1 MSTAFRILVAV
12 VLLGALLAA
21 ALPAGAQT
29 YDFGLEQI
37 VVDVFFE
44 EDGTV
49 RLEYQ
54 LAFRN
59 NPGGSPIDF
68 VDIGMPTP
76 RYSLNSVN
84 AWIDDNPI
92 SDITSSPYVENGFA
106 LGLGSRAIP
115 AGQSG
120 TVKVVVTGIED
131 MLYIADEP
139 EGYASAQFSPT
150 WFDSQFVSG
159 TTPMR
164 ITFHL
169 PPGVQPEQ
177 PRYYPVQ
184 GGWPEDAPE
193 AGLDADGRV
202 FYSWYN
208 PAGDASR
215 QYILGAGFPAALVPA
230 SALSTPGAASLNF
243 DLSTLITPLC
253 CGGFALLII
262 GSTVLGARSANRRKL
277 AYLPPKI
284 AIEGHG
290 IKRGLTAVEAAIL
303 IETPLDRV
311 LTMVLFSLIKKNAAR
326 VLSEKPLRLEGI
338 KPAPEDLRDY
348 EVSYL
353 AGILEENAR
362 TRQKALEQVMI
373 DLVKSVQAKMK
384 GFSLKETREY
394 YQTIVQKAWQ
404 QVEQAETPE
413 VKSERYAENLEWEML
428 DGDFERRTRRTM
440 TDPVMLP
447 RWWGN
452 YRPAGSAAGGGGG
465 GASARPASLPRGSV
479 ALPHLPGS
487 DFAASMA
494 NSVQS
499 MAGGLV
505 ANVQS
510 FTGRV
515 TQTTNP
521 PPPPTRSASRSSGRS
536 GGGCACA
543 CACAGC
549 ACACAGGGR

>member
-1 MSTAFRILVAV
+1 MRQAFRILLAAM
-12 VLLGALLAA
+12 LLGALLAVT
-21 ALPAGAQT
+21 LPVGAQT
-29 YDFGLEQI
+29 YDFGMEGSI
-37 VVDVFFE
+37 ADVYFE
-44 EDGTV
+44 EDGTA

-54 LAFRN
+54 LTFRN

-68 VDIGMPTP
+68 VDVGMPTSE
-76 RYSLNSVN
+76 YSLNSVD
-84 AWIDDNPI
+84 AWIDDSPI
-92 SDITSSPYVENGFA
+92 SDISSSPYVENGLA
-106 LGLGSRAIP
+106 LGLGGRAIP
-115 AGQSG
+115 AGQLG

-131 MLYIADEP
+131 ILYTADEP

-169 PPGVQPEQ
+169 PPGVQPEE
-177 PRYYPVQ
+177 PRYYPVE
-184 GGWPEDAPE
+184 GGWPDGPPE

-202 FYSWYN
+202 YYSWYN
-208 PAGDASR
+208 PTADPSR
-215 QYILGAGFPAALVPA
+215 QYVFGAGFPAALVPA
-230 SALSTPGAASLNF
+230 SALSTPGAASLSF

-253 CGGFALLII
+253 CGGFALLFI
-262 GSTVLGARSANRRKL
+262 GSTVLGSRAANRRKL

-303 IETPLDRV
+303 LETPLDRV

-326 VLSEKPLRLEGI
+326 VLSEKPLQVERI
-338 KPAPEDLRDY
+338 KPPPEGLREY
-348 EVSYL
+348 EETYL
-353 AGILEENAR
+353 SAILEKEPR
-362 TRQKALEQVMI
+362 TRQKALQAVMVN
-373 DLVKSVQAKMK
+373 LVKAVQGKMK

-394 YQTIVQKAWQ
+394 YTTVVQKAWQ
-404 QVEQAETPE
+404 QVEQAQTPE

-428 DGDFERRTRRTM
+428 DGDFERRTRTTM
-440 TDPVMLP
+440 VDPVTLP

-452 YRPAGSAAGGGGG
+452 YRPAGSATGG
-465 GASARPASLPRGSV
+465 GAGGTSAKPVSMPRGSV
-479 ALPHLPGS
+479 TLPRLPGS

-494 NSVQS
+494 NSVES
-499 MAGGLV
+499 VAGGLV
-505 ANVQS
+505 ANVKS

-521 PPPPTRSASRSSGRS
+521 PPPPTRSASRSSGG

>member
-1 MSTAFRILVAV
+1 MSTAFRTLVAV
-12 VLLGALLAA
+12 VLLGGLLAA

-29 YDFGLEQI
+29 YDFGLEQSL
-37 VVDVFFE
+37 VDVFFE
-44 EDGTV
+44 EDGTAG
-49 RLEYQ
+49 LEYQ
-54 LAFRN
+54 LTFRN

-76 RYSLNSVN
+76 RYSLNAVN
-84 AWIDDNPI
+84 AWINDSPI
-92 SDITSSPYVENGFA
+92 SDISSSPYVENGFA
-106 LGLGSRAIP
+106 LGLGAGAIP

-120 TVKVVVTGIED
+120 TVKVIVTGIED
-131 MLYIADEP
+131 MLYAADEP
-139 EGYASAQFSPT
+139 EGYASARFSPT

-164 ITFHL
+164 VTFHL
-169 PPGVQPEQ
+169 PPGVQPEE
-177 PRYYPVQ
+177 PRYYPVE
-184 GGWPEDAPE
+184 GGWPDGPPE
-193 AGLDADGRV
+193 AGLDANGRV

-208 PAGDASR
+208 PEADASR
-215 QYILGAGFPAALVPA
+215 QYVFGAGFPAALVPA
-230 SALSTPGAASLNF
+230 SSLSTPGAASLSF
-243 DLSTLITPLC
+243 DLGSLITPLC
-253 CGGFALLII
+253 CGGFALLFI
-262 GSTVLGARSANRRKL
+262 GTTVLGARTANRRKL

-290 IKRGLTAVEAAIL
+290 IKRGLTAVESAIL
-303 IETPLDRV
+303 LETPLDRV
-311 LTMVLFSLIKKNAAR
+311 LTMILFSLIKKNAAR
-326 VLSEKPLRLEGI
+326 VLSEKPLRLERI
-338 KPAPEDLRDY
+338 EPKPEDLRDY
-348 EVSYL
+348 EVTYL
-353 AGILEENAR
+353 AAILEKEAR
-362 TRQKALEQVMI
+362 TRQKALEQVMV
-373 DLVKSVQAKMK
+373 DLVKAVQAKMK

-404 QVEQAETPE
+404 QVEQAQTPE

-428 DGDFERRTRRTM
+428 DGDFDKRTRRTM
-440 TDPVMLP
+440 TEPVTLP

-452 YRPAGSAAGGGGG
+452 YRPAGSATGGGGG
-465 GASARPASLPRGSV
+465 GVSARPTSLPRGTV
-479 ALPHLPGS
+479 TLPNLPGS

-521 PPPPTRSASRSSGRS
+521 PPPPSRSASSRSSG